1 VNDFVKKNLFW
12 IVFGVSV
19 IIFFIPSYSKI
30 QDLKKKNQEFEQE
43 LMELEAAKD
52 AMEEERRLLKENED
66 YLEGVAREK
75 MSVGRE
81 GETIY
86 RIEPVEIE

>member
-1 VNDFVKKNLFW
+1 MKDFIQKNLFLV
-12 IVFGVSV
+12 VFVISV

-30 QDLKKKNQEFEQE
+30 QDLKKKNQEFEAE
-43 LMELEAAKD
+43 LMDLQTARD
-52 AMEEERRLLKENED
+52 AMEEERRLLSEDED
-66 YLEGVAREK
+66 YLEKVAREK

-86 RIEPVEIE
+86 RIQPVNIE